1 MEVVKFLRRR
11 SPADENVFADID
23 PAAFERLPGGSGSAA
38 PETAIVESILL
49 KLDILQGRD
58 KKFRMIRSIARLP
71 RPWVPRVF
79 VGLLADA
86 SDEVREVAAR
96 ELAERDDCP
105 LELLHDKLRRPPWY
119 VKSAILRI
127 LGTKGRP
134 ESVRHIREVIDD
146 PNVDVKRAAAQAL
159 GAIGGAESRTLLV
172 RLTRDG
178 NPYVRTAAAEA
189 LDKIVELRFS

>member
-1 MEVVKFLRRR
+1 VVKFLRRR
-11 SPADENVFADID
+11 SPADETAFADFD
-23 PAAFERLPGGSGSAA
+23 PAAFERLPGGPGSAA
-38 PETAIVESILL
+38 PEAAIVESILL

-58 KKFRMIRSIARLP
+58 KKFRMMRSIARLP
-71 RPWVPRVF
+71 RPWVSRVF

-105 LELLHDKLRRPPWY
+105 LELLHDKLHHPPWY

-127 LGTKGRP
+127 LGTRGRP

-159 GAIGGAESRTLLV
+159 GAIGGKESRALLV
-172 RLTRDG
+172 GLTRDG
-178 NPYVRTAAAEA
+178 NPYVRNAAAEA
-189 LDKIVELRFS
+189 LEKIVELRFS

>member
-1 MEVVKFLRRR
+1 MVKFLRRR
-11 SPADENVFADID
+11 PIAAENVFADVD
-23 PAAFERLPGGSGSAA
+23 PESFEA
-38 PETAIVESILL
+38 PAGKEGNVPAEAAIVESFLR
-49 KLDILQGRD
+49 KFDILQGRE
-58 KKFRMIRSIARLP
+58 KKFQMMRSIAQLS

-86 SDEVREVAAR
+86 SDEIREVAAR
-96 ELAERDDCP
+96 ELAEREDCP

-127 LGTKGRP
+127 LGTKGKP

-159 GAIGGAESRTLLV
+159 GAIGGPESRTLLV

-189 LDKIVELRFS
+189 LEKIVELKFS